1 MNKRHTLTVFVVL
14 FGIVLLFSGSACAAV
29 DFPADEAGI
38 SAYVHAKSSVNLN
51 DAKPAFAT
59 IERETDDYIIG
70 TVALSKHTEEQ
81 YPHVY
86 VSTDGWVVA
95 YYPKERP
102 SGWILP
108 WADYSGGEISS
119 TTLSKAAGIVCTQ
132 IGGTTT
138 GLKYYDF
145 RYEDASKMM
154 IIVES
159 KRNGANFFKVTIPTS
174 FATYAVDW
182 SHYNIDHS
190 NSYEGNKH
198 DHSYVYLNGVQCSY
212 INGATRANYGSF
224 SGQFGN
230 GIEHTVKIAADSS
243 ATCRIGLVL
252 EYAD

>member
-1 MNKRHTLTVFVVL
+1 MNKRHTLTVFIAL
-14 FGIVLLFSGSACAAV
+14 FSIVLLFAGSACAAV

-59 IERETDDYIIG
+59 IERETDDYIVG
-70 TVALSKHTEEQ
+70 TVAIAKHTEEQ

-95 YYPKERP
+95 YYPKER
-102 SGWILP
+102 SSSWIFP

-159 KRNGANFFKVTIPTS
+159 VRGGTNFFKVTIPTT

-182 SHYNIDHS
+182 SHYNDDHGHDSYDHS
-190 NSYEGNKH
+190 NA
-198 DHSYVYLNGVQCSY
+198 YLNDVKCSG
-212 INGATRANYGSF
+212 ITGGDRANYGSF

-230 GIEHTVKIAADSS
+230 GIEHTVKISAASE
-243 ATCRIGLVL
+243 ATGRIGLVL

>member
-1 MNKRHTLTVFVVL
+1 MIFVAL
-14 FGIVLLFSGSACAAV
+14 FGIAFLFSGSACAAV

-38 SAYVHAKSSVNLN
+38 SAYVQAKSSVDLN

-70 TVALSKHTEEQ
+70 TVELEKHTEEQ

-95 YYPKERP
+95 YYPNDRP
-102 SGWILP
+102 ASWILP
-108 WADYSGGEISS
+108 WADYAGGEISS
-119 TTLSKAAGIVCTQ
+119 TTLSKAAGIVCSE

-159 KRNGANFFKVTIPTS
+159 VKGGENFFKVTIPTG
-174 FATYAVDW
+174 FATYAADW
-182 SHYNIDHS
+182 SHYNDDHGHDSHDHS
-190 NSYEGNKH
+190 N
-198 DHSYVYLNGVQCSY
+198 VYLNDVKCSG
-212 INGATRANYGSF
+212 IDGGDRANYGSF
-224 SGQFGN
+224 SGQFEN
-230 GIEHTVKIAADSS
+230 GLEHTVKVAASS
-243 ATCRIGLVL
+243 AATGRIGLVL

>member
-1 MNKRHTLTVFVVL
+1 MKKRYISITFVAL
-14 FGIVLLFSGSACAAV
+14 LGITLLFAGSACAAV

-70 TVALSKHTEEQ
+70 TVTLAKHTEEQ

-95 YYPKERP
+95 YYPNDRP
-102 SGWILP
+102 SSWILP

-119 TTLSKAAGIVCTQ
+119 TTLSKAAGLVCSE

-159 KRNGANFFKVTIPTS
+159 TTGTNYFKVTIPTS

-182 SHYNIDHS
+182 SHYASTDRFHGWS
-190 NSYEGNKH
+190 KAYLDEG
-198 DHSYVYLNGVQCSY
+198 SPFSS
-212 INGATRANYGSF
+212 IGAGTGQKYGSLV
-224 SGQFGN
+224 GQFDN
-230 GIEHTVKIAADSS
+230 GIEHEVKLVTYAG
-243 ATCRIGLVL
+243 TGRIGLVL